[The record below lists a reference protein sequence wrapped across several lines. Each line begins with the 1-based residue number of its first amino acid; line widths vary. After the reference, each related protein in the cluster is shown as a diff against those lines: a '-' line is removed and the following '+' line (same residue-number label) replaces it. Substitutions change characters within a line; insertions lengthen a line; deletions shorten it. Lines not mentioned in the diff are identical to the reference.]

1 MEQRSIEWYQAR
13 LGKFTASS
21 FASLMAGLE
30 TAAFSDLVKDK
41 AWERLTGTLVE
52 SYTNAAMQHGIDTEA
67 QARDWYRF
75 ETGNEVSEIG
85 FVLHPVFEVAGCSPD
100 GLVQESGLVEIKCPQ
115 PRAHIDVLA
124 SKKLPS
130 KYRWQV
136 QGQLWITGR
145 KWCDFVSYHPAQGG
159 ICIRVEAD
167 ADDQERLIERVQL
180 ADRKVIELLEKA
192 A

>member
-1 MEQRSIEWYQAR
+1 MEQRSAEWYQAR

-21 FASLMAGLE
+21 FADLMSGLDTAGFKGLIQ
-30 TAAFSDLVKDK
+30 DK
-41 AWERLTGTLVE
+41 AWERLTGSPIE

-75 ETGNEVSEIG
+75 NSDLEVSEIG
-85 FVLHPVFEVAGCSPD
+85 FVVHPDFEMVGCSPD
-100 GLVQESGLVEIKCPQ
+100 GLINDTGLVEIKCPQ
-115 PRAHIDVLA
+115 PRAHIETLA
-124 SKKLPS
+124 NKKLPS

-145 KWCDFVSYHPAQGG
+145 TWCDFVSFHPAQGG
-159 ICIRVEAD
+159 ITV
-167 ADDQERLIERVQL
+167 RVQANELDQFELVQRVKL
-180 ADRKVIELLEKA
+180 AETKVLELLEKA